1 MRTVNG
7 VAFGTNGVTNSYDDS
22 YALIKSLSGGDQTVE
37 AVVYRDPSLGSGS
50 VNEVELLLRFNDDTG
65 NARGYECLF
74 NAYGGF
80 DILRWNGP
88 FGDVTN
94 MSLSYTGQG
103 SPLVTGDVLK
113 AMIVGNV
120 ITIYKN
126 GTLLARASDSAIATG
141 SPGMATYTK
150 AGTNPALLGFT
161 SYSATSK

>member
-22 YALIKSLSGGDQTVE
+22 YALLKGLAGADQTVE
-37 AVVYRDPSLGSGS
+37 VVVYRDPSLGSGA

-94 MSLSYTGQG
+94 MSLTNTGQG
-103 SPLVTGDVLK
+103 SPLATGDVLK
-113 AMIVGNV
+113 ATITGNA
-120 ITIYKN
+120 IAIYKN
-126 GTLLARASDSAIATG
+126 GALMARAVDSAIATG
-141 SPGMATYTK
+141 SPGMATFTK